1 MFRKVLTVFLVL
13 LIPLLLHAQVREK
26 AALKNL
32 SAGRWS
38 KALSI
43 LEKSLLKDSAN
54 VPAFYVLSQYYFAN
68 ENPAFHLDSAYE
80 YADIALTYWNSD
92 VPVKVREKWSRFPV
106 DSATIL
112 GLRREIEKSAFEHAH
127 IQGLEESYIRFIE
140 AFPHALERQ
149 SAIDLRNAA
158 AFGKAQE
165 ANHYE
170 AFLAFID
177 KYPDAREVPQ
187 ARALYE
193 KLLFEYFTRDQRLE
207 SFELFLRDHP
217 NTPYRAQAEKSIFQ
231 ILTSSGAPTSF
242 LTFLERYP
250 ASRFSKTAADILYH
264 ILVEERNETLF
275 PKAFVTDSLAQVM
288 KSARD
293 YVVPFLTGGR
303 FGLMTASGKEVWPAT
318 ESEIAGDYLCGNI
331 SDDVIQLSGKLI
343 ARNGAVLLSD
353 SSIKSVDDLGYG
365 FLFVEMA
372 EGNLI
377 MHKSGLK
384 LFDQRI
390 RNARVLLG
398 RVLAIETAEG
408 WGLYSFTGKK
418 IVEPGYADISVTG
431 DVIVFS
437 HGRTVELRALESLTS
452 ATATNEPGLSA
463 QYTEVRRIG
472 ENLLVKQDSLEGLIA
487 QDGRELIPLGSHKLS
502 PSFFGGTGK
511 AANGLFTFNSHGE
524 RSEYFSAIEIREP
537 WVAAKMPDGWTLY
550 DPRERIAKSIPYD
563 SVLLAGNFAFGK
575 KGDSVEVHFAG
586 NAAYTRFMPAPDH
599 HEFLPGKD
607 TLSFLAVV
615 HNKKTTVYDVKGEVR
630 FTGSF
635 DRLQY
640 AGNGFFAA
648 TRKDKKGL
656 IDINGKTVLPFEF
669 DAIGSAVDGTISLL
683 KGMKFGLYDL
693 GTKTLIKPAYMKNVT
708 RFGKQ
713 YYVVYHESGYGFM
726 DRNDRKISDAT
737 FTEIHPWSDSVALV
751 KKEGLYHLYNI
762 EKKRFLVE
770 GIVRFKPVTDT
781 EQERKYIFFLKDRTG
796 VYSNRHGAVIP
807 LTFSDV
813 VNVGSAEKPLYFTE
827 KHVREASLFVVI
839 YYDHTGAL
847 IRREVYE
854 QDEYDRIYCDD

>member
-1 MFRKVLTVFLVL
+1 MFRKVITVFLVL
-13 LIPLLLHAQVREK
+13 LIPFLVHAQVREK

-32 SAGRWS
+32 GAGRWS

-68 ENPAFHLDSAYE
+68 ENPAFHLDSAYK
-80 YADIALTYWNSD
+80 YADIALMQWNSD
-92 VPVKVREKWSRFPV
+92 VSVKTREKWTRFPV
-106 DSATIL
+106 DSTSIL
-112 GLRREIEKSAFEHAH
+112 ELRRQIEKSAFEHAH

-140 AFPHALERQ
+140 AFPYALERQ

-158 AFGKAQE
+158 AFRKAEE

-187 ARALYE
+187 ARATYE

-207 SFELFLRDHP
+207 SFELFLRDYP
-217 NTPYRAQAEKSIFQ
+217 NTPYRTQAEKSIFQ

-242 LTFLERYP
+242 MTFLERYP

-264 ILVEERNETLF
+264 ILVEERKESLF
-275 PKAFVTDSLAQVM
+275 PTAFVTDSLAQVM
-288 KSARD
+288 QSARD
-293 YVVPFLTGGR
+293 YLVPFLTGGR

-318 ESEIAGDYLCGNI
+318 EAEIDGHYLCGNI
-331 SDDVIQLSGKLI
+331 SDDVIQLKGKLI
-343 ARNGAVLLSD
+343 AQNGAVLLSD
-353 SSIKSVDDLGYG
+353 SDIESVDDLGYG
-365 FLFVEMA
+365 FLIVGKTT
-372 EGNLI
+372 GNLI

-384 LFDQRI
+384 ILDAGI
-390 RNARVLLG
+390 RNAKILLG
-398 RVLAIETAEG
+398 RVLAIETGDG
-408 WGLYSFTGKK
+408 WGLLSFTGKK
-418 IVEPGYADISVTG
+418 IVEPRYADISVTG
-431 DVIVFS
+431 EVLVFS
-437 HGRTVELRALESLTS
+437 HGITVELRTLESITS
-452 ATATNEPGLSA
+452 PTTASEPALSVR
-463 QYTEVRRIG
+463 YTEVRRIG

-487 QDGRELIPLGSHKLS
+487 QDGRELIPMGDYKLS
-502 PSFFGGTGK
+502 SSFFGGTGK
-511 AANGLFTFNSHGE
+511 SANGLFTFNSYGE
-524 RSEYFSAIEIREP
+524 RSEYFTAIEIREP

-550 DPRERIAKSIPYD
+550 DPRERIAKSVPYD
-563 SVLLAGNFAFGK
+563 SILFAGNFAFGK

-586 NAAYTRFMPAPDH
+586 NAAYTRLMPMPD
-599 HEFLPGKD
+599 EYVFLPGKD
-607 TLSFLAVV
+607 TLSFLAIV
-615 HNKKTTVYDVKGEVR
+615 HNKKTTVYDARGEVR
-630 FTGSF
+630 FTGTF

-640 AGNGFFAA
+640 VGNGYFTAM
-648 TRKDKKGL
+648 RKDKKGL
-656 IDINGKTVLPFEF
+656 IDISGKTVLQFEF
-669 DAIGSAVDGTISLL
+669 DAIGSAVDGMISLL

-693 GTKTLIKPAYMKNVT
+693 GTKTLIKPAYTKNVT

-713 YYVVYHESGYGFM
+713 YYVVYHESGYSFV
-726 DRNDRKISDAT
+726 DQNDRKISDAI

-751 KKEGLYHLYNI
+751 KQQGAYHLYNI
-762 EKKRFLVE
+762 EKKNFLVE

-839 YYDHTGAL
+839 YYDHAGAL